1 LAAERVAE
9 VFFQRRPPY
18 RRKIFQLE
26 QDIDMAL
33 PKKIL
38 KKKYAESFCVIMR
51 REHPNMTEAIDMETV
66 FFFFNAGIEVNDA
79 VNKYMEVE
87 N

>member
-1 LAAERVAE
+1 MEPS
-9 VFFQRRPPY
+9 F
-18 RRKIFQLE
+18 KITTVTNK
-26 QDIDMAL
+26 DIDMAL

-38 KKKYAESFCVIMR
+38 KKKYAENFCIIML
-51 REHPNMTEAIDMETV
+51 REYPKMTEAINMDTV

-79 VNKYMEVE
+79 VNKYMEVQ

>member
-1 LAAERVAE
+1 
-9 VFFQRRPPY
+9 
-18 RRKIFQLE
+18 
-26 QDIDMAL
+26 MAL

-38 KKKYAESFCVIMR
+38 KKKYAESFCIIML
-51 REHPNMTEAIDMETV
+51 REYPGMTDTINMDTV

-79 VNKYMEVE
+79 VQKYMEVQ

>member
-1 LAAERVAE
+1 
-9 VFFQRRPPY
+9 
-18 RRKIFQLE
+18 
-26 QDIDMAL
+26 MAL

-38 KKKYAESFCVIMR
+38 KKKYVESFCIIMR
-51 REHPNMTEAIDMETV
+51 REYPGMTEDINMDTV

-79 VNKYMEVE
+79 VNKYMEVQ